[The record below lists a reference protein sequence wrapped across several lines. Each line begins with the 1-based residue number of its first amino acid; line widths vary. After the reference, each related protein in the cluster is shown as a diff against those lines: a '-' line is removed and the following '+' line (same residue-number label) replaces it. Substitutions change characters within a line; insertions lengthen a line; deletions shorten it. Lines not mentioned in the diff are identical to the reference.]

1 MSGNFPESD
10 WKTFKRIHAA
20 ALQRYSQR
28 KLEDLAKVATAEART
43 PQERLLDAFNFAKRT
58 QREMASI
65 FDDYRRSTAFMQLFI
80 MHSKKLIEPDEWSTL
95 TEATRDSVKQ
105 ITGIVR

>member
-1 MSGNFPESD
+1 MSGNMPESD

-28 KLEDLAKVATAEART
+28 KLDALAKVAAAEAKT
-43 PQERLLDAFNFAKRT
+43 PQERLLDVFDFAKQT
-58 QREMASI
+58 QKEMASV
-65 FDDYRRSTAFMQLFI
+65 FDDYRRSTAFMQLVI
-80 MHSKKLIEPDEWSTL
+80 MHSKKLIEPDEWSSL

-105 ITGIVR
+105 ITGILR